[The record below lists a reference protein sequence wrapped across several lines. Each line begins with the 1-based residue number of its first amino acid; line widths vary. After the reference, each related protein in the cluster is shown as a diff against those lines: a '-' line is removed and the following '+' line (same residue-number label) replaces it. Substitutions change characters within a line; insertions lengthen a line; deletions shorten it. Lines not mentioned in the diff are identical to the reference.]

1 MNSEFSTKNIFRLA
15 WPTIISQATFL
26 TVGIIDL
33 LFVGQLGTA
42 AIAAVAISNSFIA
55 TFYQFMEGIRTGT
68 TVLTARNLGAEDKST
83 ISKILNLSIIFSL
96 FIGIIITIFAPIISN
111 IVYAIAKS
119 PEAQAAGGEEY
130 LNIRLLETPAILL
143 FLAITGFF
151 RGLENTLIPLMGS
164 LFIFAANIILD
175 YSFIYGK
182 FGMPVLGVTGAAWA
196 TLIANVIGAIA
207 MIVFLYK
214 SQLTKNYLKLIFK
227 FKQFKKDYIKIVT
240 EIGIFMGISSLAFLI
255 FMFLFSRL
263 GTQTIAAH
271 QITFQVFLIS
281 YLPPHGFLV
290 ATTIIIGKIFGE
302 KRKDLII
309 PATLKIM
316 FICFIFMSIA
326 SVLLFAFSYN
336 IAQIFSPKD
345 EDVVLLATSTIRL
358 ISIEQLLATFY
369 LIIRGALTAA
379 KDTRFLVYV
388 SFITSYII
396 FLPTSYFLGI
406 TLELGI
412 FGGYLGFMVWA
423 LSDSLFLSWRFF
435 IQRKWAR

>member
-255 FMFLFSRL
+255 
-263 GTQTIAAH
+263 
-271 QITFQVFLIS
+271 
-281 YLPPHGFLV
+281 
-290 ATTIIIGKIFGE
+290 
-302 KRKDLII
+302 
-309 PATLKIM
+309 
-316 FICFIFMSIA
+316 
-326 SVLLFAFSYN
+326 
-336 IAQIFSPKD
+336 
-345 EDVVLLATSTIRL
+345 LA
-358 ISIEQLLATFY
+358 
-369 LIIRGALTAA
+369 
-379 KDTRFLVYV
+379 
-388 SFITSYII
+388 
-396 FLPTSYFLGI
+396 
-406 TLELGI
+406 
-412 FGGYLGFMVWA
+412 
-423 LSDSLFLSWRFF
+423 
-435 IQRKWAR
+435 